1 MTNEIKKE
9 LTDHILPF
17 WESLRDDEFGGYY
30 GYLDYDLKLDKK
42 AVKGCI
48 LMSRITWFFSSAAIV
63 LKDPSP
69 IEYARHGFDF
79 IRDHCIDR
87 EMGGI
92 YWSVSHDGKAVDT
105 TKHTYNQAFAIYALS
120 TYYDATGDM
129 DALTMA
135 EDLYRTIETRMRDDH
150 GYLEAF
156 RRDFT
161 PESNEKLS
169 ENGVIATR
177 TMNTALHVLE
187 AYTEFYRVTHR
198 SDVKKDLIWIL
209 NIFADKIWNP
219 ARLRDEVFFDADYNS
234 LIDLYSYGHDIETA
248 WLVNRALDV
257 LDEPVLTEKI
267 APITKALVA
276 EVTKEAFDGRS
287 IPVECEK
294 GVVKEDRVWWVQ
306 AEAINGYLD
315 AYARDPSRTDYL
327 ENARAIWN
335 FIEEFIIDQRP
346 GSEWFWYTDEHGVP
360 AHDPIVE
367 PWKCPYHNGRMCL
380 EVISRS
386 EKEGNL

>member
-63 LKDPSP
+63 LKDPSL